1 MITEV
6 SSSQH
11 SHSDEIS
18 GLVRRFNDT
27 GYIVLEEVF
36 EQGYIEELR
45 TAYNALIE
53 KYLSDKG
60 GIGALDGKT
69 FGLKHVGC
77 HPALSSP
84 WSDSQI
90 VSNPRADAVMSALLG
105 EDYQCGYYH
114 SNAAYPGSGVQGI
127 HRDVKPLFTGE
138 ELNVPHPVTSI
149 VLNIPL
155 CDFTE
160 ENGSTEVWPGTHL
173 WIDRSATDGREV
185 DVRAASTPSERTNVK
200 AGALILR
207 DLRMFH
213 RGMPNRSSEVRAM
226 LSIVYVRSFRVTG
239 ELEIP
244 QSTWDSWQER
254 TRAIFRNNAIVPDNT
269 VTSPYRIAKTSQ

>member
-1 MITEV
+1 MITEI
-6 SSSQH
+6 SSSNH
-11 SHSDEIS
+11 SYSDEIE

-27 GYIVLEEVF
+27 GYIVLDDVF
-36 EQGYIEELR
+36 ERTYIDELR
-45 TAYNALIE
+45 TAYNLLIE
-53 KYLSDKG
+53 TYLSDNG

-84 WSDSQI
+84 WADSQI
-90 VSNPRADAVMSALLG
+90 VCNPRADAVLTALLG
-105 EDYQCGYYH
+105 LDYQCGYYH

-138 ELNVPHPVTSI
+138 ELSVPHPVTSI

-173 WIDRSATDGREV
+173 WVDRSPADGQRL
-185 DVRAASTPSERTNVK
+185 DVRAASIPSERTNVK

-239 ELEIP
+239 VLEIP
-244 QSTWDSWQER
+244 QSTWEGWPER
-254 TRAIFRNNAIVPDNT
+254 TRSIFRNNSIVSDSS
-269 VTSPYRIAKTSQ
+269 VSSPYRITKTSQ